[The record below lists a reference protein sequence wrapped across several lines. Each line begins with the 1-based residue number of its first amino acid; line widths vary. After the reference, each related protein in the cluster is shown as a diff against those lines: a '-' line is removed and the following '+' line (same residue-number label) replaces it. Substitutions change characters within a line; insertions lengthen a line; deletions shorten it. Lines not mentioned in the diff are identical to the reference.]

1 MVWPYVASF
10 GLNFATVALLPR
22 IGFRLL
28 YWPGRLGPRGV
39 LAWIAGT
46 MALKFALF
54 AYLPRARRTRAAYE
68 HELAELGHEPDD
80 RELMEIYHRVRVRA
94 RRPRDR

>member
-1 MVWPYVASF
+1 
-10 GLNFATVALLPR
+10 
-22 IGFRLL
+22 
-28 YWPGRLGPRGV
+28 
-39 LAWIAGT
+39 